1 MNQFDEKLLEATS
14 ALKSAGM
21 LLSRVETLLSACR
34 KVNNKG
40 IEPEVSIVFYDD
52 LLHAW
57 FDFCDHYV
65 DAGFMVHQIRE
76 GE

>member
-1 MNQFDEKLLEATS
+1 MNQFDEKMVEATR
-14 ALKSAGM
+14 ALESAGM
-21 LLSRVETLLSACR
+21 LLSRVEMLLADCR
-34 KVNNKG
+34 KVNNQG
-40 IEPEVSIVFYDD
+40 IEPEVSIVVYDD